1 MCKTNRSWPASL
13 YQLSTL
19 YKDSR
24 KNIFDISAKLD
35 IFRNDMTWG
44 DLTQPKT
51 LCILT
56 ALDLINEAI
65 LEFTMWEKETF
76 YLHHNFTL
84 HYENFISHTAND
96 MVRGLGKLDGF
107 VSGFIHHLQRIEIA
121 AKSSTCNETR
131 WDALQQEITNVVN
144 HANGSIFAF
153 YEEYNLIL
161 QIVKSN
167 QQIRSYRFPD
177 DDSSEEYVRWSI
189 VQWKRNMC
197 WLVHYRYCSVLKITF
212 DKDNSLQ
219 YTGAASP
226 PTMMTSSNG
235 NIFLVTGPLCGEFAG
250 YR

>member
-13 YQLSTL
+13 YQLSNL

-24 KNIFDISAKLD
+24 KNILDISTKLN
-35 IFRNDMTWG
+35 ISRNDITWG

-65 LEFTMWEKETF
+65 IEFIMWEKETF

-107 VSGFIHHLQRIEIA
+107 ISGFIYHLQRIEIA
-121 AKSSTCNETR
+121 AKSSTCNETK
-131 WDALQQEITNVVN
+131 WDALLQKITNVVK
-144 HANGSIFAF
+144 HTNGSISAF
-153 YEEYNLIL
+153 YKEYNLL
-161 QIVKSN
+161 FHIVKSN
-167 QQIRSYRFPD
+167 QQIRSYRYPD
-177 DDSSEEYVRWSI
+177 GDSSEEYARWSI
-189 VQWKRNMC
+189 MQWKRNMC
-197 WLVHYRYCSVLKITF
+197 WLVHYRYCSSIKVNVHKS
-212 DKDNSLQ
+212 NSLQ
-219 YTGAASP
+219 DTGATNP

-235 NIFLVTGPLCGEFAG
+235 NIFLVTDPLCGEFAG
-250 YR
+250 HR